1 MAVATILASAVHQ
14 PLDLALGEIASL
26 DCQVYDG
33 WCAFLGSRFHADKPC
48 LRGNNCLAYTDSHK
62 GRIGRIKRIG
72 IAMQME
78 GGRVRMRRRHE
89 PRGWACAEGPPVG
102 GTFQFQIFI
111 QTPSPEIWSE
121 TISGS

>member
-26 DCQVYDG
+26 GCQVYDG

-48 LRGNNCLAYTDSHK
+48 LRGNDCLAYTSFFDSHK

-89 PRGWACAEGPPVG
+89 PRGWRARRAPR
-102 GTFQFQIFI
+102 
-111 QTPSPEIWSE
+111 
-121 TISGS
+121 